1 MNGAS
6 GSFCQLLKGTVML
19 LTLVLAAAVS
29 HGPSATWCWSP
40 DLKQA
45 TCIYAE
51 KQCRELVKLRRVVVC
66 MTTAQWRELRK

>member
-1 MNGAS
+1 
-6 GSFCQLLKGTVML
+6 ML
-19 LTLVLAAAVS
+19 FAIILAATVA
-29 HGPSATWCWSP
+29 HGGETWCWSP

-51 KQCRELVKLRRVVVC
+51 KQSRELVKLRRAGVC